1 MRFFEAS
8 PKGISFGAWAG
19 LSNSSTLQPARG
31 ERIQASS
38 RRLNHLEQ
46 PMFGLIVIVIAV
58 AYLLLSIAIVKS
70 ARRHA
75 RNTGKN
81 VKYWGWGAALVMW
94 LIPFWD
100 WLPTVAVHQ
109 YYCATEAGFWVY
121 KTPEQWKLENP
132 GVMDGLRGYTNS
144 RTVEI
149 QITSPRS
156 IRFLAIIR
164 EFDQLI
170 AAMDT
175 LWLACII
182 DDTHYAVEAYQWKR
196 RILRLAGQIRTLATR
211 AILAARKKENAEIA
225 AEEREPKLINELSAT
240 PHRELESTSNR

>member
-1 MRFFEAS
+1 VVLRFIGTEEQAQAVEAMVDDLLNKTLDEIRQEIARMKELGES
-8 PKGISFGAWAG
+8 NGCETMIS
-19 LSNSSTLQPARG
+19 
-31 ERIQASS
+31 
-38 RRLNHLEQ
+38 
-46 PMFGLIVIVIAV
+46 
-58 AYLLLSIAIVKS
+58 
-70 ARRHA
+70 
-75 RNTGKN
+75 
-81 VKYWGWGAALVMW
+81 
-94 LIPFWD
+94 
-100 WLPTVAVHQ
+100 
-109 YYCATEAGFWVY
+109 
-121 KTPEQWKLENP
+121 
-132 GVMDGLRGYTNS
+132 YTNS